1 MHDHNS
7 SNEQKENICGLN
19 WSSAE
24 MPIHNRIYC
33 NLKALNYI
41 SFILETYDFLFY
53 VSLTLALE
61 MELPRRRKSSTYW

>member
-24 MPIHNRIYC
+24 MPIHNRIYW
-33 NLKALNYI
+33 NLKALKLYI
-41 SFILETYDFLFY
+41 IYS
-53 VSLTLALE
+53 
-61 MELPRRRKSSTYW
+61 